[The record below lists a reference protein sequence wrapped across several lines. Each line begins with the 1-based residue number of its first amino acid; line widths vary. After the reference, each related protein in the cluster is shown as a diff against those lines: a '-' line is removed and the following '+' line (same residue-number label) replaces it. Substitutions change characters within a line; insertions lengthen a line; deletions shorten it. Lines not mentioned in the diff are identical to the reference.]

1 MALLNNFKKILLI
14 NFGGIGD
21 EILFL
26 PVIDALK
33 KQYPEAEITLCL
45 EKRSSAFIFLTDLID
60 NYFCIN
66 IKSKNKYFELLKLYF
81 RALFGGYDLVISS
94 GSNPLIPLL
103 LFFTGIK
110 TRAGYASKSFTGR
123 LLTHPAVLNKNQYAG
138 LMYYDLVKSFTDK
151 PFEPPEIKINETDKE
166 QNSVLVHP
174 GASAA
179 ARKKNIIKTLS
190 ADIWAQII
198 IKLLKKGKKVYLA
211 GGPDD
216 YECIKEIR
224 QLLKNEDLTNFSD
237 MYGKTENI
245 IDLAALIKRVELL
258 LCADSAPMHI
268 GAAVKTKTAAIFGP
282 TNEKLLILED
292 GICTAITNN
301 APCRPCLWHKRQT
314 SCPPLDCLNFNA
326 DELADKVISLL

>member
-1 MALLNNFKKILLI
+1 MASFNNFKRILLI

-33 KQYPEAEITLCL
+33 KQYPAAEITLCL
-45 EKRSSAFIFLTDLID
+45 EKRSSAFVFLTDLID
-60 NYFCIN
+60 DYFCIN

-81 RALFGGYDLVISS
+81 KALFGRFDLVISS

-110 TRAGYASKSFTGR
+110 TRAGYSSNSFTGR
-123 LLTHPAVLNKNQYAG
+123 FLTHPAVLNKNQYAG
-138 LMYYDLVKSFTDK
+138 LIYYDLVKSFTDK
-151 PFEPPEIKINETDKE
+151 PFETPEIKINDTVKE
-166 QNSVLVHP
+166 HNSILVHP

-190 ADIWAQII
+190 ADVWAQVI

-216 YECIKEIR
+216 DECIKEIR
-224 QLLKNEDLTNFSD
+224 QLIKNEDLANFAD

-245 IDLAALIKRVELL
+245 LDLAVLIKRAEVL

-268 GAAVKTKTAAIFGP
+268 GIAVKTKTAAIFGP
-282 TNEKLLILED
+282 TNEKLLIPEN
-292 GICTAITNN
+292 GSCIAVTNN
-301 APCRPCLWHKRQT
+301 APCRPCLWHKRQS
-314 SCPPLDCLNFNA
+314 SCGNLGCLKLDA
-326 DELADKVISLL
+326 GEIADKALSLL